1 MKPTI
6 LLVILAAVLAAAETK
21 KPTPLSDKDQ
31 ARAAKLWAKMQS
43 AIAKFTEANASRE
56 AALKGAEEAVKN
68 YQANEEA
75 LRKASGA
82 PASCRLNEEMEWIR
96 DVPNP
101 QGQPRQVPCEIEPEP
116 ATKK

>member
-6 LLVILAAVLAAAETK
+6 LLVIIAAVLAAAETK

-31 ARAAKLWAKMQS
+31 ARAAKLYAKMQT
-43 AIAKFTEANASRE
+43 AIRQFAEANAARD
-56 AALKGAEEAVKN
+56 AALKGAEETVKQ

-82 PASCRLNEEMEWIR
+82 PASCRLNEDMEWIR

-101 QGQPRQVPCEIEPEP
+101 QGQARQVPCEIEPEV
-116 ATKK
+116 KK